1 MSTEGNLRFKIDW
14 ANLLV
19 GSNFTVFALFY
30 FVFEGN
36 FPREAYIWTTSSPG
50 RSSLALE
57 VGRPHLQRPRKSALG
72 TRLIFGGRFNG
83 GRWADGQ
90 MGFLRYR
97 FWRLIFGGAYFR
109 NLTVLSKSGA
119 ASVQVYPLLSLHY
132 TFSYFYD
139 PHEETLLSSILPLT
153 ARAKIEPDVSK
164 DAGGLLEREAL
175 ERGIL
180 SEGLIM
186 RRELFRLH
194 GSFSWAMCSQLQRH
208 LPNKMVR
215 TKGILLV
222 TTFLCFLGVIS
233 ATCPSSTYSDLKDTL
248 QSPGFNSTRKYPP
261 NQNCTYNI
269 RVSAGRRIILA
280 FDFEVFDIRGSMPSC
295 SQDSLEIIVG

>member
-1 MSTEGNLRFKIDW
+1 MSAKM
-14 ANLLV
+14 
-19 GSNFTVFALFY
+19 
-30 FVFEGN
+30 
-36 FPREAYIWTTSSPG
+36 RE
-50 RSSLALE
+50 
-57 VGRPHLQRPRKSALG
+57 
-72 TRLIFGGRFNG
+72 
-83 GRWADGQ
+83 D
-90 MGFLRYR
+90 
-97 FWRLIFGGAYFR
+97 
-109 NLTVLSKSGA
+109 
-119 ASVQVYPLLSLHY
+119 
-132 TFSYFYD
+132 
-139 PHEETLLSSILPLT
+139 
-153 ARAKIEPDVSK
+153 AR
-164 DAGGLLEREAL
+164 GLLEREAL

-233 ATCPSSTYSDLKDTL
+233 ATCPSSTYSDLKHTL
-248 QSPGFNSTRKYPP
+248 QSPGFNSTGKYPP

-269 RVSAGRRIILA
+269 RVSAGKRIILA
-280 FDFEVFDIRGSMPSC
+280 FDFEVFDIWGSMPNC